1 MTAATSDSQ
10 AETQPRSTTEIP
22 LDKGFSWLTL
32 IAEIGVTAIL
42 AWIAIVVGIQAF
54 PAFQKFGAKF
64 LTTTTW
70 NPVKDNFGVFPMMCG
85 TLVSS
90 LIALLLSR

>member
-10 AETQPRSTTEIP
+10 AEIQPRSTTEIS

-32 IAEIGVTAIL
+32 IAAIGVAAIL

-54 PAFQKFGAKF
+54 PAVQKFGA
-64 LTTTTW
+64 
-70 NPVKDNFGVFPMMCG
+70 N
-85 TLVSS
+85 SS
-90 LIALLLSR
+90 LRPPGTPSRRISGSFP